1 MPACSLAATQRLL
14 RSTGK
19 KPSADGKTGLGLEGR
34 HRKTLTEKGRHVKRN
49 LFISVLAVLLAGAF
63 PGCKPP
69 PGKEM
74 KIGLITPL
82 SGDVKTFGES
92 VKNAFEIAVEEAN
105 AKGGVVGMK
114 IATFIVDDRNDPT
127 EASNAANLLINQ
139 HGVKAIVGS
148 VTSKTTIPVSDL
160 AQRYRIPTITG
171 TATNPKVT
179 VADGKRKDYMFR
191 SCYTDSF
198 QGTVMAKFSR
208 DTLQAATTAIL
219 YDASNDYSKGIAEV
233 FRDSFAR
240 MGGEVV
246 AYESYGK
253 DDVDF
258 SALLTK
264 VKVAKPDVLFLPDYY
279 NKVGLIAKQAKEKEL
294 KAKLVGPDGWDSPE
308 LVKVAGEAIEG
319 GYFSN
324 HYSPEDTRPEV
335 VNWVK
340 KYREK
345 FGQTPDSLGTLV
357 YDATNMLLEAI
368 READSDDPG
377 KIRDALASLKGFEG
391 VTGKFTMDENGDP
404 IKSAVII
411 QIRDGKQKF
420 LQVVNP

>member
-1 MPACSLAATQRLL
+1 MRRRLSL
-14 RSTGK
+14 
-19 KPSADGKTGLGLEGR
+19 
-34 HRKTLTEKGRHVKRN
+34 
-49 LFISVLAVLLAGAF
+49 LAIVVLLAGVF

-69 PGKEM
+69 PTAKEI

-92 VKNAFEIAVEEAN
+92 VRNAFEIAVEEAN
-105 AKGGVVGMK
+105 AKGGVAGMK
-114 IATFIVDDRNDPT
+114 ITTFIVDDKNDPT

-139 HGVKAIVGS
+139 HGVQAIVGS

-160 AQRYRIPTITG
+160 AQSSRVPTITG

-191 SCYTDSF
+191 ACYTDSF
-198 QGTVMAKFSR
+198 QGTVMAKFAR
-208 DTLQAATTAIL
+208 DTLRAANAAVL

-233 FRDSFAR
+233 FRDAFLR
-240 MGGEVV
+240 MGGKVV

-264 VKVAKPDVLFLPDYY
+264 VKASKPEVLFLPDYY
-279 NKVGLIAKQAKEKEL
+279 NKVGLIAKQVKETGL
-294 KAKLVGPDGWDSPE
+294 NVTLIGPDGWDSPE
-308 LVKVAGEAIEG
+308 LVKVAGDAIEG

-340 KYREK
+340 KYKEK
-345 FGQTPDSLGTLV
+345 FHQTPDALGTLA

-368 READSDDPG
+368 RKANNGDPG
-377 KIRDALASLKGFEG
+377 KIRDALASLSGFTG
-391 VTGKFTMDENGDP
+391 VTGQFTMDENGDP
-404 IKSAVII
+404 IKNAVII
-411 QIRDGKQKF
+411 RIHGGKQKF

>member
-1 MPACSLAATQRLL
+1 MRWNLSL
-14 RSTGK
+14 G
-19 KPSADGKTGLGLEGR
+19 
-34 HRKTLTEKGRHVKRN
+34 
-49 LFISVLAVLLAGAF
+49 AVAIMCVMGF

-69 PGKEM
+69 PGNEM

-105 AKGGVVGMK
+105 GKGGVGGRK
-114 IATFIVDDRNDPT
+114 IVSVIVDDRNDPT

-160 AQRYRIPTITG
+160 AQSSRIPTITG

-179 VADGKRKDYMFR
+179 VADGKRKDFMFR

-198 QGTVMAKFSR
+198 QGTVMAKFAR
-208 DTLQAATTAIL
+208 GELQAVTAAVL

-233 FRDSFAR
+233 FRDAFTR
-240 MGGEVV
+240 MEGKVT

-264 VKVAKPDVLFLPDYY
+264 VKSSHPDVLFLPDYY
-279 NKVGLIAKQAKEKEL
+279 NKVGLIAKQAKEKDL
-294 KAKLVGPDGWDSPE
+294 KVTLIGPDGWDSPD
-308 LVKVAGEAIEG
+308 LVKVAGGAIEG

-345 FGQTPDSLGTLV
+345 FGQTPDALGTLT

-368 READSDDPG
+368 RRADSDDPV
-377 KIRDALASLKGFEG
+377 KIRDALASLKGFGG
-391 VTGKFTMDENGDP
+391 VTGTFTMDENGDP

>member
-1 MPACSLAATQRLL
+1 M
-14 RSTGK
+14 
-19 KPSADGKTGLGLEGR
+19 
-34 HRKTLTEKGRHVKRN
+34 KRN
-49 LFISVLAVLLAGAF
+49 LFIPVLAVLLAGVF

-69 PGKEM
+69 PGKEV

-92 VKNAFEIAVEEAN
+92 VKNAFEIAVGEAN
-105 AKGGVVGMK
+105 DKGGVAGMK
-114 IATFIVDDRNDPT
+114 IATVIVDDRNDPT

-160 AQRYRIPTITG
+160 AQSSRIPTITG

-191 SCYTDSF
+191 ACYTDSF

-208 DTLQAATTAIL
+208 DELQAATAAIL
-219 YDASNDYSKGIAEV
+219 YDVSNDYSKGIAEV
-233 FRDSFAR
+233 FRDSFTR

-246 AYESYGK
+246 AFESYGK

-258 SALLTK
+258 SALITK
-264 VKVAKPDVLFLPDYY
+264 VKAAKPDVLFLPDYY
-279 NKVGLIAKQAKEKEL
+279 NKVGLIAKQAKEKDL
-294 KAKLVGPDGWDSPE
+294 KAKLIGPDGWDSPE
-308 LVKVAGEAIEG
+308 LVKVAGDAIEG

-345 FGQTPDSLGTLV
+345 FGQTPDALGTLA

-368 READSDDPG
+368 REAGSDDPR